1 MVINMITWV
10 LKKEQL
16 NENFTLDELEEFS
29 RKHDA
34 KIIVK
39 NFCKIISGRLTWMNK
54 KIKKNLLH

>member
-1 MVINMITWV
+1 MITWV